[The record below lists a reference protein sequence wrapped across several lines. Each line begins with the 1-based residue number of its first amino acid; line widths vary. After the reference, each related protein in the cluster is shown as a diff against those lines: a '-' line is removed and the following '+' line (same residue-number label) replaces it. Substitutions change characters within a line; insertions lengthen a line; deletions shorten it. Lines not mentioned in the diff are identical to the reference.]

1 MTIRL
6 GYRFLLNG
14 LQNGLQ
20 NNLDWMQKSTSQD
33 FGTETIGK
41 LLIKQAVPASIGIL
55 VMSLNILVDTI
66 FVGHWIGSQAI
77 AAINVVLPVS
87 FFIAALGMSIGIGGS
102 SIISRALGAKEVPK
116 AFKTFGNQITM
127 TLLLTVVLVFFGLYY
142 IDGIIPTFGGKGTI
156 FEPAKIYYRIVLYGV
171 PFLALSMMGNT
182 VIRAEGKPKFA
193 MYAMMIPSVS
203 NLVLDVLLINV
214 MDLGMM
220 GAAWATTGSYVLC
233 FSFILWFFLSKNSE
247 MKISWPHFKLQKTI
261 VSEISNLGSVTL
273 SRQAIVSIT
282 YLLMNTILYDFGGET
297 SVTSYAIVSRMLM
310 FALFPI
316 FGITQGFVPIAGYNY
331 GAHNYE
337 RVKKT
342 IRIAITYS
350 MALAFLIFVLLI
362 GFPELITRMFT
373 TDPLVI
379 EKTPVAMRWVF
390 AATPIIAIQLI
401 GSAYFQA
408 VGKAVPALLL
418 TLSRQGFFFIPL
430 IFILPLWY
438 GELGVW
444 MAFPAS
450 DVLSTLVT
458 AFILYREVK
467 TKLISKS

>member
-1 MTIRL
+1 M
-6 GYRFLLNG
+6 N
-14 LQNGLQ
+14 Q
-20 NNLDWMQKSTSQD
+20 STSNS
-33 FGTETIGK
+33 FGSESIGK

-87 FFIAALGMSIGIGGS
+87 FFIAALGMAIGIGGS
-102 SIISRALGAKEVPK
+102 SIVSRALGANEKSK
-116 AFKTFGNQITM
+116 ALKTFGNQVTM
-127 TLLLTVVLVFFGLYY
+127 TIALTLTLVFFGLYY
-142 IDGIIPTFGGKGTI
+142 IDNIIPLFGGKGTI
-156 FEPAKIYYRIVLYGV
+156 FEPAKIYYQIVLYGV

-182 VIRAEGKPKFA
+182 IIRAEGKPKYA
-193 MYAMMIPSVS
+193 MYAMMIPSIT
-203 NLVLDVLLINV
+203 NLVLDILLINV
-214 MDLGMM
+214 MDMGMI
-220 GAAWATTGSYVLC
+220 GAAWATTGSYMLC
-233 FSFILWFFLSKNSE
+233 FIFIFWFFISKNSE
-247 MKISWPHFKLQKTI
+247 MKISLVHFKLQRSI

-282 YLLMNTILYDFGGET
+282 YLLMNNILFDFGGVT

-316 FGITQGFVPIAGYNY
+316 FGITQGFIPIAGYNY
-331 GAHNYE
+331 GAQNYD
-337 RVKKT
+337 RVKQA
-342 IRIAITYS
+342 IRIAIIYAMV
-350 MALAFLIFVLLI
+350 MASLVFVLLI

-379 EKTPVAMRWVF
+379 EKTPTAMRWVF
-390 AATPIIAIQLI
+390 AATPIIAVQLI
-401 GSAYFQA
+401 GAAYFQA
-408 VGKAVPALLL
+408 AGKAIPALLL
-418 TLSRQGFFFIPL
+418 TLSRQGFFFVPL

-444 MAFPAS
+444 MAFPVS

-458 AFILYREVK
+458 AYILYREVSVKLTLK
-467 TKLISKS
+467 T